1 MTVANSVIDV
11 ILGEAKAGSYE
22 DMLAIA
28 SVIENRSKQLGV
40 SPEQVVQVQSEFNA
54 YGKSIP
60 PGNDQHR
67 DLAAKALE
75 QVRSQGP
82 IHEATFYATPSAS
95 KNLPSG
101 LEAVTATDGHNFYSD
116 PQNRSIRTSSGFR
129 APQNSLLSFA
139 TSGPTPPSPAPRN
152 GQEAIDAAMN
162 VGSPL
167 RGRTAEVEER
177 NSQELA
183 FLPSLDQTFNYP
195 LQNQPQRVAR
205 GFAYG
210 PENYDINQMNPEA
223 ARSARRAFDNL
234 GVNPRINSSFRSGAV
249 PKGAR
254 QSYNT
259 AVDGAQASQHR
270 LGNALDV
277 STRGMSNQQK
287 AELVDSLMAEGLG
300 GIGVG
305 PNIVHADTGRPR
317 SWTYGNAMPSEV
329 QDVLSARYEGG
340 RLNRYP
346 SDFGRIGAPSE
357 KPDVSGLPVIAGTMP
372 QSQPASLSAP
382 SAVRETVPN
391 PAGMSIGGVSGQGV
405 LPVAPT
411 YVSAV
416 RPTSVQPVSSR
427 PVNPAQPSRQTTV
440 DAYQQ
445 FAQSRAAP
453 AQQPSVPVAAY
464 VSPSNLPQV
473 TPDAQPL
480 PDVAI
485 SAPIIEAPKQQD
497 LPKIDAPV
505 VSGVGV
511 PKSKPSAPK
520 KQKQISKQLGQIAGG
535 VLGGMIAGPFGAI
548 PGALIGRQFGKAG
561 LPQMGPLSLG
571 PLVSAEGF
579 GRTATGQ
586 AVNAATRGGGFDNA
600 AYTRAYAAAGGSDDP
615 KSYSR
620 ALAEEQRQRSRSG
633 QKTVGDAFGGWF

>member
-1 MTVANSVIDV
+1 MTVAKSVIDV

-67 DLAAKALE
+67 ELAEKAIE

-82 IHEATFYATPSAS
+82 IHSATFYATPAAS

-139 TSGPTPPSPAPRN
+139 ATGPTPPSPAPRN

-167 RGRTAEVEER
+167 RNRSQQVSGIEPR
-177 NSQELA
+177 NPFLSYSNAAAIRNKPVTSELEGILSRA
-183 FLPSLDQTFNYP
+183 SDATGGY
-195 LQNQPQRVAR
+195 
-205 GFAYG
+205 GF
-210 PENYDINQMNPEA
+210 DINSGGQPKIGSGLRRTGSTRHDDLGAGGRAADGALTLDGERISYNENPGLYENF
-223 ARSARRAFDNL
+223 ARQAGVQGATGLGHYGWGVHVDNARPNSPIAWGPNRTSATVNEQFKDAFNEGVSARNAGLYSEL
-234 GVNPRINSSFRSGAV
+234 G
-249 PKGAR
+249 
-254 QSYNT
+254 
-259 AVDGAQASQHR
+259 
-270 LGNALDV
+270 
-277 STRGMSNQQK
+277 
-287 AELVDSLMAEGLG
+287 
-300 GIGVG
+300 
-305 PNIVHADTGRPR
+305 PR
-317 SWTYGNAMPSEV
+317 S
-329 QDVLSARYEGG
+329 
-340 RLNRYP
+340 
-346 SDFGRIGAPSE
+346 

-372 QSQPASLSAP
+372 QSQPASYSEP
-382 SAVRETVPN
+382 SAIRETAPN
-391 PAGMSIGGVSGQGV
+391 PAGMSIGGVSGQGA

-416 RPTSVQPVSSR
+416 RPTPVQPVSSR

-453 AQQPSVPVAAY
+453 AQLPTVPGAAY
-464 VSPSNLPQV
+464 VSPSSLPQV
-473 TPDAQPL
+473 TPDVQPL

-485 SAPIIEAPKQQD
+485 SAPVIEAPKQQD

-520 KQKQISKQLGQIAGG
+520 KPKQISKQLGQIAGG

-548 PGALIGRQFGKAG
+548 PGALIGRQLGKAG

-633 QKTVGDAFGGWF
+633 QKTVADAFGGWF